1 MKLGPIGVLD
11 SLKLAIQAETDMAQ
25 FFSDSAKAATDET
38 MRDVFRRFGA
48 EARATVR
55 DLLEKYRQISGKRLL
70 YLNLNKKRK
79 LEVVVTA
86 PRERQQALQTALSNL
101 NLCVDFYN
109 DVILRL
115 LEPDFKGIFRALAEA
130 KERQLGLLNA
140 TFPAQQ
146 ELEPGARTAE
156 KSRSAVI
163 EAA

>member
-25 FFSDSAKAATDET
+25 FFTESAKAATDET
-38 MRDVFRRFGA
+38 MREVFRRFGA

-55 DLLEKYRQISGKRLL
+55 DLLDKYRQISGKRLL

-79 LEVVVTA
+79 LEVALDVH
-86 PRERQQALQTALSNL
+86 RERQQAFQAALDNV
-101 NLCVDFYN
+101 NLCLGFYN
-109 DVILRL
+109 DVILHL
-115 LEPDFKGIFRALAEA
+115 LEPDFKGIFRTLAEN

-140 TFPAQQ
+140 TFPLPAEQ
-146 ELEPGARTAE
+146 ESGARVGE
-156 KSRSAVI
+156 KPRSAVI